1 MTDSSDDDVTVETT
15 AEECAALEEEDS
27 GAAAAP
33 EPKPAAVGQ
42 PRTVAVALAAILA
55 VSAGLACWLYLSV
68 YRVDQRVSPEAE
80 QAAVAAAADGAT
92 ALLTYAPKTL
102 EKDFAAAESH
112 LTGDFLAYYTEFT
125 KNVVTPAAQQKGV
138 RTVASVVSKGIVSM
152 RPNKAEVLI
161 FVNQTTVS
169 TANPDGSYSMSS
181 VKVGLENH
189 DGRWLISSFDP
200 V

>member
-15 AEECAALEEEDS
+15 AEERAALEEEDS

-68 YRVDQRVSPEAE
+68 YRADQRVSPEAE

-112 LTGDFLAYYTEFT
+112 LTGDFLAYYTDFT